1 MDSHPS
7 APRPASPYHDQRVVP
22 LLRRGG
28 LSILLL
34 FALVLLLAAAAG
46 ARFLGPLL
54 QGPLVEA
61 HRVPALQLQ
70 LLRLGLLV
78 PALAVDMV
86 PPAALDALPQPLH
99 HRAVLGNAAA
109 VCGIVTGS
117 GGRRAVGSAVN
128 PDTGPAGPAEAA
140 VQVIV
145 DANTAAIR
153 GGSGGCKIPH
163 PRPRAHYFGRT
174 FYPTLHTHSLLW
186 GPDGI
191 LFREPGRGE
200 KGAPSCIRETAIPSK
215 CFSFPP
221 ANPSREAPKH

>member
-1 MDSHPS
+1 M
-7 APRPASPYHDQRVVP
+7 VP
-22 LLRRGG
+22 LLRRGRLG
-28 LSILLL
+28 ILLL
-34 FALVLLLAAAAG
+34 FALMLLLAAGTG

-109 VCGIVTGS
+109 VRGIVTGGGG
-117 GGRRAVGSAVN
+117 GGRRTVGSAVN
-128 PDTGPAGPAEAA
+128 PDTGPAEAA

-145 DANTAAIR
+145 DADTAAIR

-163 PRPRAHYFGRT
+163 PLPRAHYFGRT
-174 FYPTLHTHSLLW
+174 FYPTLHTHTES
-186 GPDGI
+186 P
-191 LFREPGRGE
+191 PG
-200 KGAPSCIRETAIPSK
+200 S
-215 CFSFPP
+215 
-221 ANPSREAPKH
+221 